1 MDSILNSV
9 HTTNTTFY
17 HLQYTPIWTKVIL
30 PNFNWEK
37 AIIWGNKVIVS
48 KCSTTTIWC
57 FDLSQGWE
65 PQHLARATILKNYIR
80 IFCPPSKKKKKKK
93 APFIHS
99 TYLFTANWGYNGKQ
113 KRYAFLLSWSF
124 QSSDGGAKHQ
134 SKNHTNKYNSHIL
147 TWRR

>member
-80 IFCPPSKKKKKKK
+80 IFCPPSQKKKKKKHHS
-93 APFIHS
+93 FIQHIYS
-99 TYLFTANWGYNGKQ
+99 LLIGDTMVNKKDTLF
-113 KRYAFLLSWSF
+113 F
-124 QSSDGGAKHQ
+124 
-134 SKNHTNKYNSHIL
+134 SHEVFNLVMGEPNINQ
-147 TWRR
+147 RIIQINIIAIY